1 MSSVLVEEF
10 KILLVKMLQQPRH
23 RSQSILSNRTN
34 STWREDVFGQP
45 RLARGAM
52 VFTGK
57 YVFEAMYFI
66 LAFFCVVM
74 FIYFKIAY
82 RINDLG
88 FVT

>member
-1 MSSVLVEEF
+1 MVQQ
-10 KILLVKMLQQPRH
+10 LQH

-52 VFTGK
+52 VLTGK
-57 YVFEAMYFI
+57 YVFEATLF

-74 FIYFKIAY
+74 LIYSKIAY
-82 RINDLG
+82 RIVDLG

>member
-45 RLARGAM
+45 RLARGSM
-52 VFTGK
+52 VLTGN
-57 YVFEAMYFI
+57 YVFEATLL

-74 FIYFKIAY
+74 FIYSKIAY